1 MILEMCRG
9 ELPADLHTV
18 KSHIHQI
25 QSADLLKVCQV
36 WMFFNLLHIYLF
48 LYIKSKSNIKKK
60 FYCIFFIVF
69 AMKIA

>member
-25 QSADLLKVCQV
+25 QTADLLKVCQV
-36 WMFFNLLHIYLF
+36 WMIFNLLHIYLF
-48 LYIKSKSNIKKK
+48 LYIKSK
-60 FYCIFFIVF
+60 
-69 AMKIA
+69 